1 MNLEFNSVTK
11 KFGSILA
18 INDISFKVSQ
28 GEFVFIVGP
37 SGSGK
42 STLIKLILKQIRP
55 TSGNILIDDVDINK
69 SSSQRVEKVRQK
81 IGVIFQDYQLIQD
94 KTIEENIIT
103 ALDIVS
109 YPKADIPAQVDDVL
123 KKVGL
128 LSRRHLFPS
137 QLSGGE
143 LQRASLARALSIDP
157 KIILADEPTGNLD
170 PENTWNLMKLLKQ
183 INLNYG
189 VSVIMTTH
197 NYEIIEA
204 MGKRTISIKYGNIVQ
219 DTAIKKTKK
228 SQHKES

>member
-1 MNLEFNSVTK
+1 MTLEFKNITK

-18 INDISFKVSQ
+18 LNDIDFKVKP

-42 STLIKLILKQIRP
+42 STLIKLILNQIKP
-55 TSGNILIDDVDINK
+55 TSGSILIDEVNINK
-69 SSSQRVEKVRQK
+69 SKSSQIESIRQK

-94 KTIEENIIT
+94 KTIEENIIV
-103 ALDIVS
+103 ALDIIS
-109 YPKADIPAQVDDVL
+109 FPKDDVSARVDQVL
-123 KKVGL
+123 KNVGL
-128 LSRRHLFPS
+128 LSRRHLFPA

-183 INLNYG
+183 INHKLG
-189 VSVIMTTH
+189 VTVIMTTH

-204 MGKRTISIKYGNIVQ
+204 MNKRTITIKSGNLVEDKSPLIS
-219 DTAIKKTKK
+219 KKLQTKK
-228 SQHKES
+228 S